1 MASVRV
7 RRPVASA
14 AHPHRSLAGRDDGG
28 FTLVEVIVA
37 LVLMS
42 ITMSA
47 VAVMFVGGIKNSSGL
62 QRRQAAVLVAQQA
75 LEVARAVSATP
86 DSGGCSKLLQGR
98 TAAVVDPYWAAAPAS
113 VTSSTTVAHSASGCS
128 GSLVVPVQG
137 VPGVTGGVSD
147 PVRLNGLPY
156 TVNTYIGSCGLEGA
170 ASGCTRTGAGA
181 RLYRVVVAVRWTA
194 AGCGA
199 GCVYTASTL
208 VDPSLDPVY
217 NVRGASAPVA
227 VADPACFRVSV
238 PAVLNVLVN
247 DTGALGRTPVTVVS
261 GPTKGS
267 LGPTASSGVVTY
279 TPGAVAGTDTF
290 TYRLTD
296 VNGVVSGTATV
307 TLTLTTGAC
316 P

>member
-75 LEVARAVSATP
+75 LEVARAV
-86 DSGGCSKLLQGR
+86 GR